1 MSLPLFNRVVEYAD
15 RTAIISAGIDY
26 TYTDLLRDSKNT
38 ASLLLDGS
46 KDLNEARVAFLFSS
60 GYDYVR
66 VQWAIWRAGGIA
78 VPLCTTYPSAEL
90 EYFIADS
97 RADIVVAEDALQE
110 KVKPIATKMGL
121 RYLSLSETA
130 SSNSTELADIS
141 PGRRAMILYTS
152 GTTGK
157 PKGVVSSHQIIQ
169 AQIESLVKAWEWSS
183 DDRIMQILPL
193 HHIHG
198 IINIACCALW
208 SGALLDMLPKF
219 DTDAVWQRLVD
230 ADLTLFMAVP
240 TIYSR
245 LAAAW
250 DTAPAKTQHR
260 WSNACKKLR
269 LMISGSAALP
279 VAMLERW
286 EQISGHRLLERY
298 GMTEIGMALSNPLH
312 GERLAGHVGKPLPG
326 VDVRLVDEDGNPLTE
341 GTKEGEI
348 QVQGPNVFMEYWQRP
363 DETRQAFDGD
373 WFKTGDV
380 AEVTNNIYRILGRNS
395 MDIIKTGGFKVS
407 ALEVEEV
414 LRTHEVIRECAVV
427 AVPDQ
432 EWGEIIA
439 VAMVLEPDQELDIDS
454 LRNWGKTK
462 LAPYKVPSR
471 LLIVDALPRNTMG
484 KVIKP
489 EIVKIFQADI
499 DRGKIYSA

>member
-38 ASLLLDGS
+38 ALLLLDGS

-130 SSNSTELADIS
+130 SSNSTELADIR

-348 QVQGPNVFMEYWQRP
+348 QVRGPNVFMEYWQRP
-363 DETRQAFDGD
+363 DETRQAFDSD

-439 VAMVLEPDQELDIDS
+439 VAMVLEPDQKLDIDS

-471 LLIVDALPRNTMG
+471 LLIVDTLPQNAMG